1 MTTRSNLTL
10 VVGAAGLSLLFL
22 WEQVQAT
29 RLGYQVSGARAEL
42 HRTRDRIAYLRSEF
56 ESLSGP
62 ESVAE
67 AAARRLGMAAPLP
80 ESVVVLG
87 APRLAPAPVLA
98 KAPPP
103 AKEEPRPLLASALRR

>member
-1 MTTRSNLTL
+1 MVTRANIT
-10 VVGAAGLSLLFL
+10 VVLGVAGLSLLFL

-56 ESLSGP
+56 EALSAP

-80 ESVVVLG
+80 ESIVVLG
-87 APRLAPAPVLA
+87 AQRIAPPAALAKAPAPV
-98 KAPPP
+98 
-103 AKEEPRPLLASALRR
+103 KEEPRPLLAAVLRR